1 MLMKT
6 MRQRDERG
14 MASFLITLFIMM
26 VIGLIIIGF
35 AQLTR
40 RDQRQSL
47 DRQLSVQAN
56 YAAETGINDAVRY
69 LQTNPNFE
77 KTDCGEASPG
87 QLLSG
92 YNNVLDAGSNISY
105 SCVLIDAT
113 PGDLRKQ
120 DIGFS
125 SNVVFPVQLASGAG
139 INSITFQ
146 WAAKSASNT
155 ATSCPNAY
163 NYPVNRNPACQI
175 GLLRIDM
182 VPYGLA
188 ASPSRTNF
196 IDNLFTVF
204 AHPVVG
210 GPTSVGYTTN
220 AGSNPTAT
228 DGGCSANVCT
238 LTVSISGGTNRY
250 FVRLNS
256 IYALSDV
263 TITANGGGP
272 GNELVGAQAVIDST
286 GVASDVTKRIQVRIP
301 LAGTDSLP
309 GFAIQTQN
317 SQCKRFA
324 NMPGNQIYAISPT
337 DDCGF

>member
-1 MLMKT
+1 MLMNTKW
-6 MRQRDERG
+6 QRDERG

-26 VIGLIIIGF
+26 VIGLIVIGF

-56 YAAETGINDAVRY
+56 YAAETGVNDAVRY
-69 LQTNPNFE
+69 LQTHPDFE
-77 KTDCGEASPG
+77 KTNCNEVSPG

-92 YNNVLDAGSNISY
+92 YNNVLDAPGGVSY
-105 SCVLIDAT
+105 SCLLIDST
-113 PGDLRKQ
+113 PGDLMKQ
-120 DIGFS
+120 DVGFS
-125 SNVVFPVQLASGAG
+125 SNIVFPVRLATNAP
-139 INSITFQ
+139 ITSITFR

-155 ATSCPNAY
+155 ATSCPGAY
-163 NYPVNRNPACQI
+163 SYPATRSGSCQI
-175 GLLRIDM
+175 GLLRADI
-182 VPYGLA
+182 VPYSS
-188 ASPSRTNF
+188 SPSRDYLIN
-196 IDNLFTVF
+196 NLFTVF

-210 GPTSVGYTTN
+210 GATTISY
-220 AGSNPTAT
+220 APAPAPGGSNPTAAN
-228 DGGCSANVCT
+228 GGCSANVCT
-238 LTVSISGGTNRY
+238 LTVNGLSSAYY

-263 TITANGGGP
+263 TITANGGGA

-286 GVASDVTKRIQVRIP
+286 GNASDVTKRIQVRIP